1 MGLVNLFKNQ
11 VNPSLNGVETPE
23 LSTQKDNINKA
34 IKILYKNNKNLDTDL
49 LKLAELSETK
59 PDTFN
64 MLLSTLRGM

>member
-34 IKILYKNNKNLDTDL
+34 IKILYKNIFLG
-49 LKLAELSETK
+49 E
-59 PDTFN
+59 FC
-64 MLLSTLRGM
+64 G